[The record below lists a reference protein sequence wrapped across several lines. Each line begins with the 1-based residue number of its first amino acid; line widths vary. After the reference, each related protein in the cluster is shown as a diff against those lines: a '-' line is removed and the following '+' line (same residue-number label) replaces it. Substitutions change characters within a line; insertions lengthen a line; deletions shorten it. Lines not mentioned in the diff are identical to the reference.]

1 MKNLIAEV
9 EDDFHYKVKME
20 AMKRKKTIKE
30 YIVDLIEKDL
40 KGDMSN
46 AEQR

>member
-9 EDDFHYKVKME
+9 EDDFHYMVKME
-20 AMKRKKTIKE
+20 AMKQKKTIKE
-30 YIVDLIEKDL
+30 YIVDLIKKDL
-40 KGDMSN
+40 KGDICN